1 MRVLRTGVLIQS
13 MVITVNFLCI
23 SDSLCIMTHLFS
35 KKSKTSNDIT
45 KVPQEPTIDQIVED
59 LESAKPDDIV
69 FTTDI
74 GLVDLNTAY
83 DLQKP
88 FSLPPRFQEKA
99 EKQEDSVECL
109 KSANDHKDL
118 DGLYE
123 NVIQFNQNVEK
134 LVHLQ
139 QTLPKVLDNLE
150 QLHEEL
156 NEDKNCVKD
165 TYKQA
170 LELHQEINTKDS
182 NIHQLN

>member
-1 MRVLRTGVLIQS
+1 
-13 MVITVNFLCI
+13 
-23 SDSLCIMTHLFS
+23 MTHLFS

-45 KVPQEPTIDQIVED
+45 KIPQEPTVDQIVED
-59 LESAKPDDIV
+59 LETAKPDDIV

-74 GLVDLNTAY
+74 GLVDLDTAY

-88 FSLPPRFQEKA
+88 FSLPPRFQDKA
-99 EKQEDSVECL
+99 KKQEDSVECL
-109 KSANDHKDL
+109 ESPSDHKDL

-123 NVIQFNQNVEK
+123 NVIQFNQNIEK
-134 LVHLQ
+134 LAHLQ
-139 QTLPKVLDNLE
+139 QTLPKVLDNLG

-170 LELHQEINTKDS
+170 LELHKEINTKDS